1 MKKKPKSLRGFSFRL
16 FYFTLL
22 CPPSSFA
29 SCICLRMG
37 ENEEKI
43 TIEIQLVTVF
53 VLRCFAMMVVHSI
66 VGTWTD
72 LTDGQTKL

>member
-1 MKKKPKSLRGFSFRL
+1 MTQYCAVDPILVGKRIESIEVEKHHHQNRVKRIFV
-16 FYFTLL
+16 YFIVS
-22 CPPSSFA
+22 PSSFA

-53 VLRCFAMMVVHSI
+53 VLRC
-66 VGTWTD
+66 
-72 LTDGQTKL
+72 